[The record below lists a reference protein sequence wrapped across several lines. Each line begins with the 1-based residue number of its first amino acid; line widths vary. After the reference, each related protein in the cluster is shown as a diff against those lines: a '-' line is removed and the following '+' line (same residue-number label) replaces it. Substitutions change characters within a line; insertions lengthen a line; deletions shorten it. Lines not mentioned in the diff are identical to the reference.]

1 MQLTCIFDS
10 SGIEKKRHKDLID
23 HAAKEAEENA
33 TKNREKERKKA
44 QKIAKIAQIKLIFDK
59 AIEKLKGKNLQDQ
72 VDAFV
77 QAEATLYKR
86 KANISKVAQKKE
98 AIQKIIDRYNEGLWT
113 LKTSPSEDN
122 DIVQA
127 DVADEDSDEE

>member
-1 MQLTCIFDS
+1 M
-10 SGIEKKRHKDLID
+10 ID
-23 HAAKEAEENA
+23 HAAKEVEENA
-33 TKNREKERKKA
+33 AKDREKERKKA
-44 QKIAKIAQIKLIFDK
+44 QKIAKIVQIKLIFDK
-59 AIEKLKGKNLQDQ
+59 EAIEKLKGKNLQDQ

-77 QAEATLYKR
+77 QAGATLYKR
-86 KANISKVAQKKE
+86 KADISKVAQKKE
-98 AIQKIIDRYNEGLWT
+98 AIQKAIDRYNEGLWT